1 MHPLL
6 SSVLSPLP
14 IRILFVCILL
24 HATSLSAQKNSV
36 VQVHA
41 DKSSGYGVAC
51 GGPQNLPD
59 RIVTALHVVAGKNTI
74 VVKWQGKTSYAT
86 IEKIYKPS
94 DLALLKLQ
102 TPLGITP
109 LALYSGEPPWDTNIN
124 FWEIPINTT
133 SVTAKTTVLE
143 ERTSLSRISPRVA
156 DNPAGLSKSLC
167 SDAGQYYPGM
177 TTEVINFKEPNI
189 RKAHSGSPLTYGDK
203 ILGLV
208 DGGAKLID
216 GKACVWAI
224 PAADFTKL
232 FNQGTPVPASVQP
245 CGGTTGN
252 QYMYSGTRSDN
263 PLLSP
268 EEAQQVA
275 EFETPMNFNTTD
287 GSQMALYH
295 EYRMTFAEVFETLFP
310 DEQAKMKD
318 VLKNEE
324 EISLIDMFESTM
336 DLYVEELTGV
346 TVMVPSQCNLSA
358 ASDDAWTYITT
369 TSPGGLITMSV
380 YISPNDSMEEGIG
393 AMDAFK
399 SFMAENGHVLLPKGD
414 DIDDFSDD
422 PDNPY
427 YSEYI
432 DNLYADV
439 NGNIQGEFI
448 ADLIIN
454 DGDFLAVTVSIA
466 DWSGIDNNPEER
478 MFLYLMEICALL
490 SDFAIY

>member
-1 MHPLL
+1 MQYKPSMISFTIAMLL
-6 SSVLSPLP
+6 GIMVITPRLA
-14 IRILFVCILL
+14 F
-24 HATSLSAQKNSV
+24 AQKNAV

-41 DKSSGYGVAC
+41 DKTSGYGVAY

-59 RIVTALHVVAGKNTI
+59 RIVTALHIVAGKKTI
-74 VVKWQGKTSYAT
+74 LISWQGKTVNAV

-102 TPLGITP
+102 TPLGVPP

-133 SVTAKTTVLE
+133 SVSAKTTILE

-167 SDAGQYYPGM
+167 NDAGQYYPSM
-177 TTEVINFKEPNI
+177 STEVINFKEPNI

-224 PAADFTKL
+224 PASDFTKL
-232 FNQGTPVPASVQP
+232 FNQGTPAPTSMQP

-252 QYMYSGTRSDN
+252 NYMYSGTRSDN

-268 EEAQQVA
+268 EEADQAAQ
-275 EFETPMNFNTTD
+275 FEAPINFSATD
-287 GSQMALYH
+287 GSQMALYLD
-295 EYRMTFAEVFETLFP
+295 YLMTFSEVYETLFP
-310 DEQAKMKD
+310 DEQANMEG
-318 VLKNEE
+318 VLENEE
-324 EISLIDMFESTM
+324 EISLEDMFESTI
-336 DLYVEELTGV
+336 DIYVEELTGV

-380 YISPNDSMEEGIG
+380 YISPNDSMDEGLG

-399 SFMAENGHVLLPKGD
+399 SFMAENGQILMPEGD

-432 DNLYADV
+432 ENVYADV
-439 NGNIQGEFI
+439 NGNVQSEFF

-466 DWSGIDNNPEER
+466 DWSEIDQNPEER
-478 MFLYLMEICALL
+478 MYLYLMEICALL